1 MVAFPLTSSLTGL
14 KRMHGM
20 SKSFF
25 DTNVLLYLLSSD
37 AAKADRAEKIIG
49 DGGNISIQVL
59 NEFASVAARKLG
71 MSYAEIR
78 DVLGAIRSACSVEPM
93 TVNTH
98 ELGLEIAERYGFSI
112 YAALI
117 VAAALLAGCDTL
129 YSEDM
134 QNNQLI
140 EKKLT
145 IKNPFIVSS
154 VLIRLSHLHTRCS
167 VA

>member
-1 MVAFPLTSSLTGL
+1 MAVFPPTSSLTGL
-14 KRMHGM
+14 KRMYGM

-37 AAKADRAEKIIG
+37 AARADRAEKIIG
-49 DGGNISIQVL
+49 DGGNINIQVL

-78 DVLGAIRSACSVEPM
+78 DVLGAIRSACIVEPM

-112 YAALI
+112 YDALI

-145 IKNPFIVSS
+145 IKNPFI
-154 VLIRLSHLHTRCS
+154 
-167 VA
+167 